1 MVTTHDTL
9 SVSKTNLRSLLEL
22 IPDSLLHIDSNGV
35 LLGYKFANNMVYAPT
50 YAIVGQ
56 NMLELLPTTIA
67 QKLQFA
73 IQQAKQ
79 TRKVQTYEYQIVI
92 GETNY
97 ARRARIIMSGE
108 NEFLWLIC
116 DVTDNKK
123 TEQTLHESEQRLRM
137 VISHLP
143 TVLFALDRNG
153 IFLLSDGRGLQALGL
168 DPGRV
173 VGLSVF
179 DVYQSELQILA
190 SIRQALNGEAVTYNS
205 ELDHVVFETQLTPLF
220 DEAGQPNGLIGLST
234 DITARVQAEEALQMR
249 ERRFRALT
257 ENVSDLVLILD
268 ATGVCRYAS
277 PSHKRVLGYESEAL
291 IGVSV
296 LDLIPAEDLAKVV
309 AILANPQPEN
319 EVIRHLVRIR
329 HANGSFLTLEYVGL
343 NCLNDSAIQGFVINA
358 RDVTEQLA
366 MQDILKHQA
375 SHDALTD
382 LPNRTLLL
390 ECLEQAIAVIE
401 QSTESTDNTERS
413 VALLTMDIDRFKEIN
428 DTFGHHYGDLLLQE
442 VSIRLHNVGDEY
454 VTVARLGGDEF
465 ALLVSATD
473 MTTRVQQI
481 VTEIATIFEKPF
493 IIEEHPLLIQ
503 ASIGVALYPAHGS
516 DALTLLRRADV
527 AMYNAKEAHLGHML
541 YDPAQDSYSPRRIA
555 LIGALRHA
563 IVNDEL
569 KLYYQPKVDIQT
581 GNVYSVEALVRWQHP
596 EFGFI
601 PPDQFIPLAEQ
612 TGLIAPLTLWVL
624 ETAARQCG
632 AWLCAGLEL
641 SIAVNLS
648 MWDLRDVT
656 LPNTI
661 YALLKRYALP
671 PHLLHVEL
679 TESVVMNNVEQT
691 LDILNR
697 LSQLGIEIAIDDFGT
712 GYSSLAYLKRMPITE
727 LKIDRSFVMHMAD
740 AEVDATI
747 VQSTVTMAHSL
758 GLKVVAEGVEDEKTW
773 HLLENF
779 HCDTAQGYYMSRPV
793 VPQDLEKWLRE
804 TQVAQKIAGI

>member
-9 SVSKTNLRSLLEL
+9 SMNNTTMYALLEVL
-22 IPDSLLHIDSNGV
+22 PNSLFHIDSTGV
-35 LLGYKFANNMVYAPT
+35 LLGYKPGNNIIHVPT
-50 YAIVGQ
+50 HTIIGQ
-56 NMLELLPTTIA
+56 NLLEFLPA
-67 QKLQFA
+67 SVAKQLRHA
-73 IQQAKQ
+73 MQQAKQ
-79 TRKVQTYEYQIVI
+79 TRTIQTFEYHILVE
-92 GETNY
+92 ETNHVRQ
-97 ARRARIIMSGE
+97 ARVVMSGE
-108 NEFLWLIC
+108 NEFLCLVC
-116 DVTDNKK
+116 DVTGNKK

-137 VISHLP
+137 VISNLP
-143 TVLFALDRNG
+143 TVLFALDRDG

-168 DPGRV
+168 EPGRV

-179 DVYQSELQILA
+179 DLYQSEPQILA
-190 SIRQALNGEAVTYNS
+190 SIRQTLHGEAVTYNS
-205 ELDHVVFETQLTPLF
+205 ELNHVVFETQLTPLF
-220 DEAGQPNGLIGLST
+220 DEAGQPDGLIGLST
-234 DITARVQAEEALQMR
+234 DITAHVQAKAALQMR

-257 ENVSDLVLILD
+257 ENASDLVLILD
-268 ATGVCRYAS
+268 ATGICRYAS
-277 PSHKRVLGYESEAL
+277 PSHKRVLGYEPEAL

-296 LDLIPAEDLAKVV
+296 LDLIPAEDLTEVV
-309 AILANPQPEN
+309 AILANPQQEN

-329 HANGSFLTLEYVGL
+329 HANSSFLTLEYVGL
-343 NCLNDSAIQGFVINA
+343 NCLNDPAIQGFVINA

-366 MQDILKHQA
+366 MQDTLKHQA

-390 ECLEQAIAVIE
+390 QRLEQAIAAIE
-401 QSTESTDNTERS
+401 QSTKDIDGAERS

-428 DTFGHHYGDLLLQE
+428 DTFGHHHGDLLLQE
-442 VSIRLHNVGDEY
+442 VSVRLHNVGGEDA
-454 VTVARLGGDEF
+454 TVARLGGDEF

-473 MTTRVQQI
+473 TTTRVQQI
-481 VTEIATIFEKPF
+481 VTKIATIFEKPF
-493 IIEEHPLLIQ
+493 IIEEHPLLVQ
-503 ASIGVALYPAHGS
+503 VSIGVALYPMHGS

-527 AMYNAKEAHLGHML
+527 AMYNAKEAHLGHMV
-541 YDPAQDSYSPRRIA
+541 YDPTQDTCSPRRIA

-563 IVNDEL
+563 IANNEL

-581 GNVYSVEALVRWQHP
+581 GNVQSVEALVRWQHP
-596 EFGFI
+596 EFGFV

-648 MWDLRDVT
+648 MWDLRDAT

-661 YALLKRYALP
+661 DALLNRYALP

-727 LKIDRSFVMHMAD
+727 LKIDRSFVMHMTD
-740 AEVDATI
+740 VEVDATI

-779 HCDTAQGYYMSRPV
+779 HCDTAQGYYMSRPIA
-793 VPQDLEKWLRE
+793 PQDLEKWVRE
-804 TQVAQKIAGI
+804 VRIAQKVSSE